1 MDHSVAGATGAFS
14 SVFMLLLI
22 SLAMINQLHVF
33 AYDTRELFEVREALS
48 NTFHWSCLL
57 LSHTFLEIY
66 WSTICEFLCFVC
78 YYFPAQYSGTA
89 ENCGYFF
96 FIYVLIFPIY
106 FCSYGLWILYMSP
119 DVPSASMINSNLF
132 ASMLLF
138 CGILNPKKYSPG
150 FWSFMYVA
158 SPFTYFVQAFVAPLV
173 HNRELVC
180 TFDEYSI
187 MDPPAGET
195 CGSYL
200 AAYIDNEGGYVANPE
215 EDAQCKYCP
224 YRLQSEVVLQ
234 YDIKWSYRWRN
245 FGIAWIYIL
254 FNFGAMLVGYY
265 VVRVKVW
272 DLKSVMDIKNWWSP
286 RKERHE
292 KESNLFKPRPG
303 DEKIGNATAAP
314 KKE

>member
-1 MDHSVAGATGAFS
+1 
-14 SVFMLLLI
+14 
-22 SLAMINQLHVF
+22 
-33 AYDTRELFEVREALS
+33 
-48 NTFHWSCLL
+48 
-57 LSHTFLEIY
+57 
-66 WSTICEFLCFVC
+66 
-78 YYFPAQYSGTA
+78 
-89 ENCGYFF
+89 
-96 FIYVLIFPIY
+96 
-106 FCSYGLWILYMSP
+106 
-119 DVPSASMINSNLF
+119 
-132 ASMLLF
+132 
-138 CGILNPKKYSPG
+138 
-150 FWSFMYVA
+150 MYVA